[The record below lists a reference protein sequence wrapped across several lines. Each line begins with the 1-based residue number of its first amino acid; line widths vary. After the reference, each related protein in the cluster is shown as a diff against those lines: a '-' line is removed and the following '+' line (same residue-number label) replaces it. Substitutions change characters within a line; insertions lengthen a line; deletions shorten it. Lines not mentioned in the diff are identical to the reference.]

1 MPKQLFNKLVAFTD
15 IHFGLKGDSIQHNED
30 CQNFITWVLE
40 EAKKFDADTCIF
52 LGDWHHNRARVNVST
67 MNYSL
72 HNIERLANAFDNFYF
87 ITGNHDLYY
96 RDKRDLNSIEFGR
109 LIDNVTIVSQPLLE
123 DNVAII
129 PWLNGEEWK
138 TIRKTKC
145 KYMFGHF
152 ELPGFFMNQMVK
164 MPDTGTLHENDF
176 THPEKVFS
184 GHFHKRQNNDKIH
197 YIGNA
202 FPHDFAD
209 AGDDERGMMFLEWDE
224 EPTFKAWPDAPRY
237 RRMMLSQ
244 LVENPGKW
252 LDNKTYAK
260 VEVDITPTYEELIY
274 IKEEL
279 IAEFEPRDVSLLPNS
294 DDNVS
299 EDYGDEISYE
309 SVDSVVLSHLETIDS
324 VNIDSTLL
332 TEIYRTL
339 E

>member
-1 MPKQLFNKLVAFTD
+1 MSKQLFKKLVCFTD
-15 IHFGLKGDSIQHNED
+15 IHFGLKVDSIQHNED
-30 CQNFITWVLE
+30 CQNFITWFLE
-40 EAKKFDADTCIF
+40 EAKKFGADTCIF
-52 LGDWHHNRARVNVST
+52 LGDWHHNRARVNVGT

-72 HNIERLANAFDNFYF
+72 HNIERIANAFDKFYF

-96 RDKRDLNSIEFGR
+96 RDRRDLNSIEFGR
-109 LIDNVTIVSQPLLE
+109 LIDNVTIVSQPLIE
-123 DNVAII
+123 DSVAII

-164 MPDTGTLHENDF
+164 MPDTGSLHENDF

-252 LDNKTYAK
+252 LDDKTYAK
-260 VEVDITPTYEELIY
+260 VEVDITPTYEELLY

-279 IAEFEPRDVSLLPNS
+279 IAEFEPRDVSFLPNS

-299 EDYGDEISYE
+299 EDFGDEISYE

-324 VNIDSTLL
+324 VNIDSALL